1 MDQLYQLKHQD
12 GGQSQNL
19 LAHFPWSQYPDI
31 HPNQQEAL
39 EIIARHQ
46 DEGEPI
52 VLELPT
58 GSGKTAIGYTVLK
71 QAASLG
77 KKPLF
82 YIVPTKTLV
91 DQVKSLH
98 PDLTVVYG
106 RNEYSCC
113 YFTDKELTAEE
124 VPCILL
130 GDCPHRVD
138 QETGQTKVEGVTP
151 CPYLLAKYQAKKAE
165 IVVCTMAFYLFTQL
179 YTQEW
184 EKPKV
189 LVIDE
194 AHRIAQVVRNALSF
208 EITDAHIR
216 TAIKLLQG
224 VDFEEAS
231 GLEKFL
237 TAMIRIARTKPSRR
251 PTLLEDEEIKE
262 LMGTLLQVNLG
273 GLRRKIGE
281 AVERG
286 KIDTAENMETLR
298 RLEKGV
304 YELGRYLKAFE
315 YSLSTDR
322 RQALNYTYGFYNE
335 ELDEGRRVQH
345 KLVIKAYYVGPL
357 IKKLLPSSGLTVAY
371 SATISNAEIFGF
383 ETGIKGKFYTFSS
396 DFPVG
401 NARIFIP
408 KDTPDLSVSK
418 RGKGEPEGTL
428 RRIAASCKQLSGKG
442 IRSLVVVVSEAE
454 RSTFLRLCEKKGVT
468 AISYGN
474 GVPPKKAATKFKDGE
489 GDVLVGTVAN
499 YGEGIDLP
507 RSLAPVIF
515 FLRPA
520 YPSPYDP
527 ATIFEEKRFRRQRW
541 SLWLWRAMMDALQV
555 RGRNIRSA
563 EDIGVTIFV
572 SQQFRRFVFG
582 SLPKWLEDA
591 YCSDLAFEDCVNEA
605 IKVLGKEKTSLK
617 V

>member
-1 MDQLYQLKHQD
+1 MNQLHHQNHQ
-12 GGQSQNL
+12 GEQSPEL
-19 LAHFPWSQYPDI
+19 LAHFPWEQYPNI
-31 HPNQQEAL
+31 HPNQMQGL
-39 EIIARHQ
+39 EVIARHQ
-46 DEGEPI
+46 DEGQPI
-52 VLELPT
+52 ILELPT

-71 QAASLG
+71 RAADLG

-98 PDLTVVYG
+98 PEVTVVYG
-106 RNEYSCC
+106 RNEYLCS
-113 YFTDKELTAEE
+113 YFPDKEFTAEE
-124 VPCILL
+124 IPCMMLS
-130 GDCPHRVD
+130 DCPHRVD
-138 QETGQTKVEGVTP
+138 QETGQTKVPGETP
-151 CPYLLAKYQAKKAE
+151 CPYLWAKYQAKHAE
-165 IVVCTMAFYLFTQL
+165 IVVCTMAFYLYTQL
-179 YTQEW
+179 YTREW
-184 EKPKV
+184 DEPAV
-189 LVIDE
+189 LIIDE

-224 VDFEEAS
+224 VDLDEAL
-231 GLEKFL
+231 GLQKFL
-237 TAMIRIARTKPSRR
+237 DTMIKIARSKPSKR
-251 PTLLEDEEIKE
+251 PTLLEDEEIQE
-262 LMGTLLQVNLG
+262 LMSTLLQID
-273 GLRRKIGE
+273 LRSLKYKIGE

-286 KIDTAENMETLR
+286 LIDTNENMETLR

-335 ELDEGRRVQH
+335 ELDEGKRVQH

-357 IKKLLPSSGLTVAY
+357 IRKLLPSSGLTVAY

-383 ETGIKGKFYTFSS
+383 ETGIKGKFYSFPS
-396 DFPVG
+396 DFPVA
-401 NARIFIP
+401 NARILIP
-408 KDTPDLSVSK
+408 KDTPDLSVK
-418 RGKGEPEGTL
+418 NRGKGEPEGSL
-428 RRIAASCKQLSGKG
+428 RQMATSCKQLAEKG
-442 IRSLVVVVSEAE
+442 IRSLVVVVSDAE
-454 RSTFLRLCEKKGVT
+454 RAMFLNLCAKKGIR

-474 GVPPKKAATKFKDGE
+474 GVPPKKAAMKFKDGE

-515 FLRPA
+515 FLRPS

-527 ATIFEEKRFRRQRW
+527 GTLFEEKRFRNQRW
-541 SLWLWRAMMDALQV
+541 SVWLWRAMMDALQV

-563 EDIGVTIFV
+563 EDVGVTIFV
-572 SQQFRRFVFG
+572 SQQFRRFVFA
-582 SLPKWLEDA
+582 SLPKWLEEA
-591 YCSDLAFEDCVNEA
+591 YRSDLTLKECISEA
-605 IKVLGKEKTSLK
+605 VRVIQGKEVVS
-617 V
+617 